1 MTFRPVFSPALR
13 SCIAARTRDSRLGGC
28 AILVMVVAALCCPGR
43 SAADEEPP
51 VVEQQP
57 ADGQPP
63 ADAQPGIASATAEP
77 PAVDEPDGDEP
88 DGGEADAVEAAAEA
102 TADGT
107 PSDRLVSHQAAADVV
122 SGGPVEAEGLLATDI
137 DGDFPADREGGCHP
151 AACGPVSGSCCDTH
165 YAVVDALFL
174 QRNNAAV
181 DRPIAVDTSA
191 PGAPIL
197 SAADPTSVVGTG
209 TRLLYGSYG
218 DGEVG
223 WEAGYLGVWGMHAV
237 ADAASP
243 AGTLQAAGDLG
254 LDPLSPFRSATL
266 ARATV
271 DSTVQSADLNLVLHR
286 CDGGFNRRSGNPWQ
300 RCRGYDGG
308 HVDWLAGFRWAGLD
322 ESAVLAF
329 TSSPPQ
335 PSTYTVRT
343 NSNLF
348 AAQFGTRGRMAWER
362 WAFEGGAKIAVA
374 GTSLFQSQSTFDAF
388 TGDPVRQPSA
398 SRFGGMGMIA
408 ELGISAVYRFNET
421 WGLRVGYTQLWLT
434 GVALAEDQ
442 WSFKSVNAPG
452 AGTGLNST
460 GSVYLGG
467 ATLGLEARW

>member
-1 MTFRPVFSPALR
+1 
-13 SCIAARTRDSRLGGC
+13 
-28 AILVMVVAALCCPGR
+28 
-43 SAADEEPP
+43 
-51 VVEQQP
+51 
-57 ADGQPP
+57 
-63 ADAQPGIASATAEP
+63 
-77 PAVDEPDGDEP
+77 
-88 DGGEADAVEAAAEA
+88 
-102 TADGT
+102 
-107 PSDRLVSHQAAADVV
+107 
-122 SGGPVEAEGLLATDI
+122 
-137 DGDFPADREGGCHP
+137 
-151 AACGPVSGSCCDTH
+151 VSGSCCDTH
-165 YAVVDALFL
+165 YAIFDALFL

-254 LDPLSPFRSATL
+254 FDPLSPFRSATL

-408 ELGISAVYRFNET
+408 ELGFSAVYRFNET